1 MCIRDSYLRKSFTVE
16 KSGAFRLYITAHGL
30 YEACLLYTSSIMSIL
45 MTIAQGLGQSIL
57 LGGINLFGY
66 IAPEAADQVI
76 VQPEAV
82 QTFFNWCFVGGG
94 LISLLGGTL
103 AMTFFDEMCIRDR
116 LETVFCQSA
125 GVNARIL

>member
-1 MCIRDSYLRKSFTVE
+1 
-16 KSGAFRLYITAHGL
+16 
-30 YEACLLYTSSIMSIL
+30 MSIL

-82 QTFFNWCFVGGG
+82 QTFFTGALWEAV
-94 LISLLGGTL
+94 
-103 AMTFFDEMCIRDR
+103 
-116 LETVFCQSA
+116 
-125 GVNARIL
+125 